1 MVENSPLTSQRSILV
16 KILVAHNY
24 YRSAQPSGEDS
35 VVRQEMGLLEAAG
48 HQVGHFARHSDD
60 IARMPVTRKVLVPLN
75 VVHSPSARRGLAGV
89 LERER
94 PDVLHVHNTFPLL
107 SPSILLAARDARIPV
122 VMTLHNY
129 RMFCADGTFLRDG
142 KPCTDC
148 LSGAGPLPGLRHACY
163 RGSTAATLPLT
174 MSIGLH
180 RALGTW
186 THGVTKFVVMS
197 AFARDLFASQG
208 LDPDRITV
216 KPHFVPA
223 AAPEDVSV
231 TSDDAP
237 VVYLGRLSPE
247 KGPDVLLDAWKD
259 SFGPLILIGDGPLRP
274 ALEAQ
279 AARRGLRTVR
289 FLGALPRAEAMAR
302 LGQARLLVNSSR
314 VFETFG
320 LSVVEGFA
328 HGLGAVIPDQGVFPE
343 LTGDDGAAVTFR
355 SGDPDS
361 LAGVLADVL
370 KPGVA
375 RRMGRAALVRHA
387 EHYGAEDNLRR
398 LEAVY
403 EEAVAAGVPA

>member
-1 MVENSPLTSQRSILV
+1 MVVNSPLTSQRSILV

-60 IARMPVTRKVLVPLN
+60 IAGMPPARKALVPLG
-75 VVHSPSARRGLAGV
+75 VVHSPSARRDLAR
-89 LERER
+89 LLARDR

-107 SPSILLAARDARIPV
+107 SPSILLAARDAGVPV

-148 LSGAGPLPGLRHACY
+148 LSGAGPLPGLRHGCY
-163 RGSTAATLPLT
+163 RGSVAATLPLT
-174 MSIGLH
+174 LSIGVH
-180 RALGTW
+180 RALGSW

-223 AAPEDVSV
+223 AAPDDVSV
-231 TSDDAP
+231 TPDDAP

-247 KGPDVLLDAWKD
+247 KGPDVLLDAWQD
-259 SFGPLILIGDGPLRP
+259 SFGPLLMIGDGPQRP

-279 AARRGLRTVR
+279 VARRGLRTVE
-289 FLGALPRAEAMAR
+289 FLGALPRAEAMSR
-302 LGQARLLVNSSR
+302 LGRARLLVNSSR

-328 HGLGAVIPDQGVFPE
+328 HGLGAVVPDQGVFPE

-355 SGDPDS
+355 SGDPES
-361 LAGVLADVL
+361 LARVLSGVLE
-370 KPGVA
+370 PGVA
-375 RRMGRAALVRHA
+375 HRMGRAALRRHA
-387 EHYGAEDNLRR
+387 SRYGAADNLRQ
-398 LEAVY
+398 LETVY
-403 EEAVAAGVPA
+403 AEAIAAGVPA